1 VKRDEKETFVAE
13 FRERVDRSPVM
24 YLTDFSGL
32 NVKSMTD
39 LRQQLRESGAEFLV
53 AKNRL
58 MRRALEGADVPD
70 LSEALTGPTGV
81 IFGYEDVVATA
92 KVLSDFAKAHEDR
105 PAFKIGVLD
114 NKILDAAQLEKL
126 ATLPS
131 RDELLAEVVGVMEAP
146 MAALVGAMESK
157 LQEMAGLL
165 ESYKAQKQDAGE

>member
-1 VKRDEKETFVAE
+1 MKRDEKETFVAE

>member
-1 VKRDEKETFVAE
+1 MKRNEKETFVAE

-24 YLTDFSGL
+24 YLTDFTGL

-39 LRQQLRESGAEFLV
+39 LRQKLKESGAEYVV

-58 MRRALEGADVPD
+58 MALALEGADLPD
-70 LSEALTGPTGV
+70 LSEALVGPTGV

-92 KVLSDFAKAHEDR
+92 KTLSEFAKAHNDR
-105 PAFKIGVLD
+105 PAFKLGVLD
-114 NKILDAAQLEKL
+114 NKILDSAQLEKL

-131 RDELLAEVVGVMEAP
+131 REQLLAQVVGAMQAP
-146 MAALVGAMESK
+146 MAALVAAMEGK

-165 ESYKAQKQDAGE
+165 EAYQAQKQEAGE